1 MNTFG
6 RDELIAFLHEVDELL
21 TEPVAI
27 EVIGGAA
34 ALLAYGAKR
43 PTKDMDCLGGIDTR
57 IREAALHTHLKIPID
72 RVTVADP
79 PYDYEDRRIPIDL
92 SFRKLSIW
100 VPERHD
106 LLLMKSVRAARH
118 DIEVLQQIHNA
129 FPFDLEILLERFDK
143 EMGQATIDPRILAL
157 QFAHIIETL
166 FGLAA
171 ANNFMNTRKS
181 SNQ

>member
-6 RDELIAFLHEVDELL
+6 KDELIAFLHEVDEQL
-21 TEPVAI
+21 TAPVAI

-43 PTKDMDCLGGIDTR
+43 PTKDVDCLGRIDSR
-57 IREAALHTHLKIPID
+57 IQKAAAHTHLKIPID

-79 PYDYEDRRIPIDL
+79 PYDYEDRRTPIDL
-92 SFRKLSIW
+92 SFRNLSIW

-118 DIEVLQQIHNA
+118 DVEVLQQIHSA
-129 FPFDLEILLERFDK
+129 FPFQLDILIERFDK
-143 EMGQATIDPRILAL
+143 EMGQATIDPKILSL
-157 QFAHIIETL
+157 QFAHILETL
-166 FGLAA
+166 FGSAA
-171 ANNFMNTRKS
+171 AKSFMNHRKS
-181 SNQ
+181 PKL